1 MLVYLAGALGVLTG
15 ITTVSTLWM
24 SISNP
29 VIAVALC
36 IGAALLDLYKYAAYP
51 LAFGLLDKGRQ
62 YLAYSILGAAF
73 AFTLISGYATFNRVS
88 TALAPSATNDIPVLQ
103 EKLNALTNDV
113 NRLTSEV
120 SATKQYADKLAVS
133 GNLKGSQAKE
143 NEAVKLQQE
152 LSAVTKDRISVMEE
166 LSSVKNAT
174 PFVLPAL
181 LVAGLALLFSLSL
194 ELVPVLILLANRKLL
209 TSATLTVSSAS
220 SEDVLYAK
228 VKEYL
233 ESVQS
238 GQKVIVTSTSK
249 GLSLSNEQTKV
260 MLEKAKQNNILKKEG
275 KFYVKA

>member
-174 PFVLPAL
+174 PFVPPAL

-194 ELVPVLILLANRKLL
+194 EIVPVLILLANRKLL

>member
-29 VIAVALC
+29 VIAVSLC

-73 AFTLISGYATFNRVS
+73 AFTLISGYATFDRVS

-194 ELVPVLILLANRKLL
+194 EIVPVLILLANRKLL

>member
-194 ELVPVLILLANRKLL
+194 EIVPVLILLANRKLL